1 MEWSL
6 RLRIDLATMIT
17 LTLLAINAVIPE
29 VSSQTWSNRSMAS
42 VAINL
47 SRHICRAIR
56 SSSHHQIH
64 SLVDSNNK
72 IHFQSAIPI
81 SSLSNLTILAF
92 NHKTHSLRKLRKR
105 KVKLIRKVDLLL
117 KSSSTSRQ
125 LQPTIMMV
133 LKGFLILIRK
143 ATFLRQ
149 VVIMRV
155 NKDLRV
161 ERGPRQSSISRLTI
175 TRKSAVILTL
185 TSTICRIIHIVA
197 LIQTAK
203 WVKDHRARGIIR

>member
-1 MEWSL
+1 MEWSP

-17 LTLLAINAVIPE
+17 STLQAINAVIPE
-29 VSSQTWSNRSMAS
+29 VSSQTWSNHSMAS
-42 VAINL
+42 VVTNL
-47 SRHICRAIR
+47 SKRICRAIR

-64 SLVDSNNK
+64 RLLDSNNK
-72 IHFQSAIPI
+72 IPFQLAIPI

-92 NHKTHSLRKLRKR
+92 NHKTHSLRKLRK
-105 KVKLIRKVDLLL
+105 KKAKLIRKVDLLL
-117 KSSSTSRQ
+117 KSSSTSKQ
-125 LQPTIMMV
+125 LQPMIMMV
-133 LKGFLILIRK
+133 LKGCLTLIRK

-155 NKDLRV
+155 NKDLQV

-175 TRKSAVILTL
+175 TRKLAVILTL

-197 LIQTAK
+197 LIQRAK
-203 WVKDHRARGIIR
+203 WVKDRLVRGITR